1 MLPTGTRLGRYE
13 VLSALGEG
21 GMGEVY
27 RARDE
32 RLGRDV
38 AIKILPTSFSADP
51 DRLRR
56 FEQEA
61 RATGA
66 LNHPNVIVVHDTG
79 QHDGAPYVVYEL
91 LEGTTLRAL
100 LTGAPLPASRTIRL
114 GTDIA
119 AGLAAAHDRGIVHR
133 DLKPENLFV
142 TGDGRVKILDFGIA
156 SVAERTGPAADAV
169 TKQATVAGMIVG
181 TVGYM
186 SPEQA
191 RGTRVDHRS
200 DIFSLG
206 IVLYEMLSGQRPFG
220 RASAIETLNAILSED
235 PPDIPPGPGYS
246 PPALE
251 RIIRHCLEKPP
262 ELRFQSARDVA
273 FALEGLSTRAGTGAL
288 GPATPAD
295 RRSSGTRLPWVVATV
310 ATLTAIGLAAMLAR
324 RPIVADRLTRF
335 EVHAPDG
342 GTFQG
347 ILGVSSVISPD
358 GSTLALAVT
367 TKTGPRLFLRDLGS
381 SVLRLVAGSEGA
393 SNPFWSPDSRSLGF
407 FATGKMKRVGVDGGA
422 PRTICDAPVG
432 PWVIATW
439 GADDTI
445 LVTGYEKRGV
455 YRVGADGGTP
465 VPILEP
471 ENSATSYGW
480 PSFLPDGRHFLFYA
494 LHHQGEVR
502 VGSLD
507 SSESK
512 VVLQGYSR
520 AIHADPGF
528 LLFVRE
534 GTLMAQPFD
543 RSSLSVTGSPMPVA
557 EGLLYFRNLGQ
568 ADFSVSTNGVLA
580 YQAGNTES
588 RLVWF
593 RRDGSEDS
601 QIGEPGDY
609 GFTALSLDETL
620 VATDVMDRR
629 AGTTDIQ
636 VFDLARGGK
645 PSSVTLDPAIDWTPV
660 FSPDHQQLAF
670 ASARRGP
677 PHVHIKRLNDSSAAE
692 QLVGPSAAVQ
702 FVTDWYDAAEGSFV
716 VFQEVAP
723 GTGLDLVQVARSGNR
738 ESVPL
743 VRTTGDDTDGR
754 VSPNGRWLAYVSTE
768 TGRSEVYVR
777 ALAGGGNR
785 WPISTDGGVSPRW
798 RRDGREL
805 FYIATA
811 STLPFGATVSDG
823 RLMAVEVNGSAE
835 RFIAGIPK
843 LLFPVSA
850 RNSQYHPTHDG
861 TRFFI
866 NTGSGASALPVT
878 VTVNWPSAL
887 TR

>member
-13 VLSALGEG
+13 VLTALGEG

-27 RARDE
+27 RAKDE

-38 AIKILPTSFSADP
+38 AIKILPSSFSADP

-100 LTGAPLPASRTIRL
+100 LTGTPLSASRTIRL

-142 TGDGRVKILDFGIA
+142 TREGRVKILDFGIA
-156 SVAERTGPAADAV
+156 SVAEGTGLAADTV
-169 TKQATVAGMIVG
+169 TKQTTDPGMIVG

-191 RGTRVDHRS
+191 RATRVDHRS

-206 IVLYEMLSGQRPFG
+206 VVLYEMLSGQRPFG
-220 RASAIETLNAILSED
+220 RASAIETLNAIISED
-235 PPDIPPGPGYS
+235 PPDIPPGPGDS

-251 RIIRHCLEKPP
+251 RIVRHCLEKPP
-262 ELRFQSARDVA
+262 DLRFQSARDVA
-273 FALEGLSTRAGTGAL
+273 FALEGVSTR
-288 GPATPAD
+288 
-295 RRSSGTRLPWVVATV
+295 SGTHAVGPGTRSDRPSLRTRIPWIVATV
-310 ATLTAIGLAAMLAR
+310 ATLAAIGLAALLAR
-324 RPIVADRLTRF
+324 RPIAPERLTRF
-335 EVHAPDG
+335 EVRAPDG

-358 GSTLALAVT
+358 GSTLAMAVT
-367 TKTGPRLFLRDLGS
+367 TETGPRLFLRGLGS
-381 SVLRLVAGSEGA
+381 GVVRLVAGSEGA

-407 FATGKMKRVGVDGGA
+407 FAAGKMKRVGVDGGA
-422 PRTICDAPVG
+422 PQTICDAPFG
-432 PWVIATW
+432 PWLIATW
-439 GADDTI
+439 GANDTI
-445 LVTGYEKRGV
+445 LFTGYEKPGV
-455 YRVGADGGTP
+455 YRVGANERHACPSLRAGVPRRCTDGRRFSPT
-465 VPILEP
+465 V
-471 ENSATSYGW
+471 ATSCSMRYTTTTQ
-480 PSFLPDGRHFLFYA
+480 A
-494 LHHQGEVR
+494 EVR

-520 AIHADPGF
+520 AMHADPGF

-543 RSSLSVTGSPMPVA
+543 LSTLSVSGSPMPLA
-557 EGLLYFRNLGQ
+557 EDLLYFRNLGQ

-580 YQAGNTES
+580 YQAGNTQS

-593 RRDGSEDS
+593 RRDGSEGT
-601 QIGEPGDY
+601 QVGEPGDY
-609 GFTALSLDETL
+609 GFTALSPDETM

-636 VFDLARGGK
+636 VFDLVRGGK
-645 PSSVTLDPAIDWTPV
+645 PSSVTLDPTIDWTPV
-660 FSPDHQQLAF
+660 FSPDGQQLAF
-670 ASARRGP
+670 ASARRGA
-677 PHVHIKRLNDSSAAE
+677 PHVHVKRLNDSSPAE
-692 QLVGPSAAVQ
+692 QLVAPSAAVQ
-702 FVTDWYDAAEGSFV
+702 FISDWYQGAGGSFII
-716 VFQEVAP
+716 FQDVSP
-723 GTGLDLVQVARSGNR
+723 GTGLDLDAGRALGRPQTNAARA
-738 ESVPL
+738 
-743 VRTTGDDTDGR
+743 DGR
-754 VSPNGRWLAYVSTE
+754 G
-768 TGRSEVYVR
+768 
-777 ALAGGGNR
+777 
-785 WPISTDGGVSPRW
+785 
-798 RRDGREL
+798 
-805 FYIATA
+805 
-811 STLPFGATVSDG
+811 
-823 RLMAVEVNGSAE
+823 
-835 RFIAGIPK
+835 
-843 LLFPVSA
+843 
-850 RNSQYHPTHDG
+850 
-861 TRFFI
+861 
-866 NTGSGASALPVT
+866 
-878 VTVNWPSAL
+878 
-887 TR
+887 

>member
-1 MLPTGTRLGRYE
+1 
-13 VLSALGEG
+13 
-21 GMGEVY
+21 
-27 RARDE
+27 
-32 RLGRDV
+32 
-38 AIKILPTSFSADP
+38 
-51 DRLRR
+51 
-56 FEQEA
+56 
-61 RATGA
+61 
-66 LNHPNVIVVHDTG
+66 
-79 QHDGAPYVVYEL
+79 
-91 LEGTTLRAL
+91 
-100 LTGAPLPASRTIRL
+100 
-114 GTDIA
+114 
-119 AGLAAAHDRGIVHR
+119 
-133 DLKPENLFV
+133 
-142 TGDGRVKILDFGIA
+142 
-156 SVAERTGPAADAV
+156 
-169 TKQATVAGMIVG
+169 
-181 TVGYM
+181 
-186 SPEQA
+186 
-191 RGTRVDHRS
+191 
-200 DIFSLG
+200 
-206 IVLYEMLSGQRPFG
+206 
-220 RASAIETLNAILSED
+220 
-235 PPDIPPGPGYS
+235 
-246 PPALE
+246 
-251 RIIRHCLEKPP
+251 
-262 ELRFQSARDVA
+262 
-273 FALEGLSTRAGTGAL
+273 
-288 GPATPAD
+288 
-295 RRSSGTRLPWVVATV
+295 
-310 ATLTAIGLAAMLAR
+310 
-324 RPIVADRLTRF
+324 
-335 EVHAPDG
+335 
-342 GTFQG
+342 
-347 ILGVSSVISPD
+347 
-358 GSTLALAVT
+358 
-367 TKTGPRLFLRDLGS
+367 
-381 SVLRLVAGSEGA
+381 
-393 SNPFWSPDSRSLGF
+393 
-407 FATGKMKRVGVDGGA
+407 
-422 PRTICDAPVG
+422 
-432 PWVIATW
+432 
-439 GADDTI
+439 
-445 LVTGYEKRGV
+445 
-455 YRVGADGGTP
+455 
-465 VPILEP
+465 
-471 ENSATSYGW
+471 
-480 PSFLPDGRHFLFYA
+480 
-494 LHHQGEVR
+494 
-502 VGSLD
+502 
-507 SSESK
+507 
-512 VVLQGYSR
+512 
-520 AIHADPGF
+520 
-528 LLFVRE
+528 
-534 GTLMAQPFD
+534 MAQPFD
-543 RSSLSVTGSPMPVA
+543 RSSLSVTGSPKPVA

-716 VFQEVAP
+716 VFQEVAR

-743 VRTTGDDTDGR
+743 VRTAGDDTDGR

-777 ALAGGGNR
+777 ALAGGDKR

-823 RLMAVEVNGSAE
+823 RLMAVEVSGSAE

-878 VTVNWPSAL
+878 VTVNWPGAL